1 MAVTHV
7 LGSKGQSRQ
16 NFIAHS
22 RKENVHLGASRWGS
36 EREGKRGE
44 QIIHG
49 STTAQAIHTGY
60 NQKKRERDK
69 SHKYIQFNR

>member
-1 MAVTHV
+1 MVVTHV
-7 LGSKGQSRQ
+7 LGCKGQSRQ

-22 RKENVHLGASRWGS
+22 RKEKVHLGASHWAPRGKEKGG
-36 EREGKRGE
+36 ERL
-44 QIIHG
+44 IHG

-60 NQKKRERDK
+60 NQKKKERDK